1 MDRAALVTVT
11 TFSFP
16 HEAQIAKAKLTSEGI
31 PAFILDEHTINAQ
44 WLYSN
49 ALGGVKVQ
57 VPFEYA
63 EAAKEVLADDRSGL
77 LDTEF
82 GAETRRC
89 PNCGSEDI
97 RPYTKG
103 KRSALVVFL
112 LLGFPLF
119 FYKHGYI
126 CRVCGMFFMK

>member
-1 MDRAALVTVT
+1 MDRTALITVA

-16 HEAQIAKAKLTSEGI
+16 HEAQIAKAKLDSEGI
-31 PAFILDEHTINAQ
+31 PAFIIDEHTINAQ

-49 ALGGVKVQ
+49 ALGGVKLQ
-57 VPFEYA
+57 VPLQYSET
-63 EAAKEVLADDRSGL
+63 AKEVVAEDRAEL

-82 GAETRRC
+82 DAEMRRC
-89 PNCGSEDI
+89 PSCGSEDS

-103 KRSALVVFL
+103 KSPALVLFL

-126 CRVCGMFFMK
+126 CRVCGRFFEK